1 MLRGHT
7 VEVLGGGDTGR
18 TLSGPSGHFPASPP
32 DMLNCRMC
40 LYNIRVCSHLPVAVA
55 LITVLAT

>member
-7 VEVLGGGDTGR
+7 VEVLGGDTGR
-18 TLSGPSGHFPASPP
+18 TLSGPSGHFPASP